1 MRHFVLVPHEI
12 CVVPYGTG
20 KFFLSEMIFNCDAS
34 PTAMT
39 APLQGAYKV
48 SEKRNLELLNTFIS
62 PLKGEVDASIASRRK
77 GWDTL
82 CSRFVN
88 NFQFTYKRITNM
100 YDKYNRK
107 IDYLRISLTDRCNLH
122 CRYCQPEVSEHVPHN
137 EILRYEE
144 LLRICR
150 AALQLGIRKFKIT
163 GGEPLLRK
171 GCSDFIAS
179 LKQLDGVEQVTLTTN
194 GTLLSQQL
202 PALIAAG
209 VDSINVSLDTLD
221 AAYYKELTGGSLSS
235 VLQALQELQ
244 AAGIP
249 FKLNCV
255 PLAENGPAD
264 IMQLLKLAHRYNA
277 PLRFIELMPLD
288 CNTNLQGLSGS
299 EIRSQLEQAGLQLQP
314 DAQRYGNGP
323 ASYWRISGYKMP
335 VGFIEPLHNKFC
347 AVCNRV
353 RLTSIGMLKPCLYSN
368 EGMNLKRLLRDG
380 GSDADLLQAMQE
392 IIYAK
397 PEGHSFDVEAA
408 QFNMNQIGG

>member
-1 MRHFVLVPHEI
+1 
-12 CVVPYGTG
+12 
-20 KFFLSEMIFNCDAS
+20 
-34 PTAMT
+34 
-39 APLQGAYKV
+39 
-48 SEKRNLELLNTFIS
+48 
-62 PLKGEVDASIASRRK
+62 
-77 GWDTL
+77 
-82 CSRFVN
+82 
-88 NFQFTYKRITNM
+88 M
-100 YDKYNRK
+100 YDQYNRK

-122 CRYCQPEVSEHVPHN
+122 CHYCQPEVSEHVPHN

-150 AALQLGIRKFKIT
+150 AALQLGISKFKIT

-179 LKQLDGVEQVTLTTN
+179 LKQTEGVEQVTLTTN
-194 GTLLSQQL
+194 GTLLSNQL

-221 AAYYKELTGGSLSS
+221 AAYYTELTGGSLDS
-235 VLQALQELQ
+235 VLQALQELHV
-244 AAGIP
+244 AGIP

-255 PLAENGPAD
+255 PLAGNGPAD
-264 IMQLLKLAHRYNA
+264 IMQLIKLANQYQA

-288 CNTNLQGLSGS
+288 CNANLQGLSGS
-299 EIRSQLEQAGLQLQP
+299 EIRSLLEQEGLQLQP

-323 ASYWRISGYKMP
+323 ASYWRISGYNMP

-353 RLTSIGMLKPCLYSN
+353 RLTSVGMLKPCLYSDA
-368 EGMNLKRLLRDG
+368 GANLKQLLRDG
-380 GSDADLLQAMQE
+380 GSDAALLQTMQN

-397 PEGHSFDVEAA
+397 PAGHSFEVKAA
-408 QFNMNQIGG
+408 CFNMSQIGG

>member
-1 MRHFVLVPHEI
+1 
-12 CVVPYGTG
+12 
-20 KFFLSEMIFNCDAS
+20 
-34 PTAMT
+34 
-39 APLQGAYKV
+39 
-48 SEKRNLELLNTFIS
+48 
-62 PLKGEVDASIASRRK
+62 
-77 GWDTL
+77 
-82 CSRFVN
+82 
-88 NFQFTYKRITNM
+88 M
-100 YDKYNRK
+100 YDQYNRK

-194 GTLLSQQL
+194 GTLLARQL

-221 AAYYKELTGGSLSS
+221 AAYYTELTGGSLGN

-255 PLAENGPAD
+255 PLAETGLSD
-264 IMQLLKLAHRYNA
+264 IMQLLKMAHRYNA
-277 PLRFIELMPLD
+277 PLRFIELMPLE
-288 CNTNLQGLSGS
+288 CNTDLRGISGS
-299 EIRSQLEQAGLQLQP
+299 EIRSLLEQAGLQLQR

-323 ASYWRISGYKMP
+323 ASYWRIGGYKMP

-353 RLTSIGMLKPCLYSN
+353 RLTSVGMLKPCLYSS

-380 GSDADLLQAMQE
+380 GSDTDLLQAMQE
-392 IIYAK
+392 IIFVK

-408 QFNMNQIGG
+408 HFNMNQIGG

>member
-1 MRHFVLVPHEI
+1 
-12 CVVPYGTG
+12 
-20 KFFLSEMIFNCDAS
+20 
-34 PTAMT
+34 
-39 APLQGAYKV
+39 
-48 SEKRNLELLNTFIS
+48 
-62 PLKGEVDASIASRRK
+62 
-77 GWDTL
+77 
-82 CSRFVN
+82 
-88 NFQFTYKRITNM
+88 M
-100 YDKYNRK
+100 YDQYNRK

-122 CRYCQPEVSEHVPHN
+122 CRYCQPEISEHVPHN

-144 LLRICR
+144 LLSICR

-194 GTLLSQQL
+194 GTLLAQQL
-202 PALIAAG
+202 PELIKAG

-221 AAYYKELTGGSLSS
+221 AAYYTELTGGSLGN

-255 PLAENGPAD
+255 PLAENGLAD

-288 CNTNLQGLSGS
+288 CNTNLHGLSGS
-299 EIRSQLEQAGLQLQP
+299 EIRKQLEQAGLQLQP

-353 RLTSIGMLKPCLYSN
+353 RLTSVGMLKPCLYSD
-368 EGMNLKRLLRDG
+368 EGMNLKHLLRDG
-380 GSDADLLQAMQE
+380 ASDADLLQAMQK

-397 PEGHSFDVEAA
+397 PAGHSFEVEAA
-408 QFNMNQIGG
+408 SFNMSQIGG

>member
-1 MRHFVLVPHEI
+1 
-12 CVVPYGTG
+12 
-20 KFFLSEMIFNCDAS
+20 
-34 PTAMT
+34 
-39 APLQGAYKV
+39 
-48 SEKRNLELLNTFIS
+48 
-62 PLKGEVDASIASRRK
+62 
-77 GWDTL
+77 
-82 CSRFVN
+82 
-88 NFQFTYKRITNM
+88 M
-100 YDKYNRK
+100 YDQYNRK

-194 GTLLSQQL
+194 GTLLSKQL

-221 AAYYKELTGGSLSS
+221 AAYYTELTGGSLDS

-255 PLAENGPAD
+255 PLAENGLAD

-288 CNTNLQGLSGS
+288 CNANLKGVSGS
-299 EIRSQLEQAGLQLQP
+299 EIRSQLEQADLELQP

-347 AVCNRV
+347 AACNRV
-353 RLTSIGMLKPCLYSN
+353 RLTSVGMLKPCLYSDV
-368 EGMNLKRLLRDG
+368 GMNLKQLLREG
-380 GSDADLLQAMQE
+380 ASDTDLVKAMQE

-397 PEGHSFDVEAA
+397 PAGHSFEVAA
-408 QFNMNQIGG
+408 ASFNMSQIGG

>member
-1 MRHFVLVPHEI
+1 
-12 CVVPYGTG
+12 
-20 KFFLSEMIFNCDAS
+20 
-34 PTAMT
+34 
-39 APLQGAYKV
+39 
-48 SEKRNLELLNTFIS
+48 
-62 PLKGEVDASIASRRK
+62 
-77 GWDTL
+77 
-82 CSRFVN
+82 
-88 NFQFTYKRITNM
+88 M
-100 YDKYNRK
+100 YDQYNRK

-122 CRYCQPEVSEHVPHN
+122 CRYCRPEISEHVPHN

-179 LKQLDGVEQVTLTTN
+179 LKQTDGVEQVTLTTN
-194 GTLLSQQL
+194 GTLLAQQL
-202 PALIAAG
+202 PALIQAG
-209 VDSINVSLDTLD
+209 VDSINVSLDTLN
-221 AAYYKELTGGSLSS
+221 AAYYTELTGGSLSS
-235 VLQALQELQ
+235 VLQALRELQ

-255 PLAENGPAD
+255 PLAENGLTD

-299 EIRSQLEQAGLQLQP
+299 EIRKQLEQAGLALQP

-353 RLTSIGMLKPCLYSN
+353 RLTSVGMLKPCLYSDA
-368 EGMNLKRLLRDG
+368 GMNLKRLLRDG

-397 PEGHSFDVEAA
+397 PAGHSFEVEAA
-408 QFNMNQIGG
+408 SFNMSQIGG

>member
-1 MRHFVLVPHEI
+1 
-12 CVVPYGTG
+12 
-20 KFFLSEMIFNCDAS
+20 
-34 PTAMT
+34 
-39 APLQGAYKV
+39 
-48 SEKRNLELLNTFIS
+48 
-62 PLKGEVDASIASRRK
+62 
-77 GWDTL
+77 
-82 CSRFVN
+82 
-88 NFQFTYKRITNM
+88 M
-100 YDKYNRK
+100 YDQYNRK

-122 CRYCQPEVSEHVPHN
+122 CRYCQPEISEHVPHN

-194 GTLLSQQL
+194 GTLLAQQL
-202 PALIAAG
+202 PEFIQAG

-221 AAYYKELTGGSLSS
+221 AAYYTELTGGSLGS

-255 PLAENGPAD
+255 PLAETGLSD

-288 CNTNLQGLSGS
+288 CNASLKGVSGS
-299 EIRSQLEQAGLQLQP
+299 EIRSLLEQAGLQLQP

-353 RLTSIGMLKPCLYSN
+353 RLTSVGMLKPCLYSDA
-368 EGMNLKRLLRDG
+368 GMNLKHLLRDG
-380 GSDADLLQAMQE
+380 GSDADLVKAMQK

-397 PEGHSFDVEAA
+397 PAGHSFDVKAA
-408 QFNMNQIGG
+408 RFNMSQIGG

>member
-1 MRHFVLVPHEI
+1 
-12 CVVPYGTG
+12 
-20 KFFLSEMIFNCDAS
+20 
-34 PTAMT
+34 
-39 APLQGAYKV
+39 
-48 SEKRNLELLNTFIS
+48 
-62 PLKGEVDASIASRRK
+62 
-77 GWDTL
+77 
-82 CSRFVN
+82 
-88 NFQFTYKRITNM
+88 M
-100 YDKYNRK
+100 YDQYNRK

-122 CRYCQPEVSEHVPHN
+122 CRYCRPEVSEHVPHN

-179 LKQLDGVEQVTLTTN
+179 LKQTDGVEQVTLTTN
-194 GTLLSQQL
+194 GTLLAQQL
-202 PALIAAG
+202 PELIQAG

-221 AAYYKELTGGSLSS
+221 AAYYTELTGGSLSS
-235 VLQALQELQ
+235 VLQSLRELQ
-244 AAGIP
+244 ATGIP

-255 PLAENGPAD
+255 PLAENGLTD

-299 EIRSQLEQAGLQLQP
+299 EIRSQLEQAGLALQP

-323 ASYWRISGYKMP
+323 ASYWRIGGYKMP

-347 AVCNRV
+347 VVCNRV
-353 RLTSIGMLKPCLYSN
+353 RLTSVGMLKPCLYSDA
-368 EGMNLKRLLRDG
+368 GMNLKHLLRDG

-397 PEGHSFDVEAA
+397 PAGHSFDVKAA
-408 QFNMNQIGG
+408 RFNMSQIGG

>member
-1 MRHFVLVPHEI
+1 
-12 CVVPYGTG
+12 
-20 KFFLSEMIFNCDAS
+20 
-34 PTAMT
+34 
-39 APLQGAYKV
+39 
-48 SEKRNLELLNTFIS
+48 
-62 PLKGEVDASIASRRK
+62 
-77 GWDTL
+77 
-82 CSRFVN
+82 
-88 NFQFTYKRITNM
+88 M
-100 YDKYNRK
+100 YDQYNRK

-179 LKQLDGVEQVTLTTN
+179 LKQTEGVEQVTLTTN

-221 AAYYKELTGGSLSS
+221 AAYYTELTGGSLDS
-235 VLQALQELQ
+235 VLKSLQELQ
-244 AAGIP
+244 VEGIP

-255 PLAENGPAD
+255 PLAENGLTD
-264 IMQLLKLAHRYNA
+264 IMQLLKLAHSYNA

-288 CNTNLQGLSGS
+288 CNADLKGLSGS
-299 EIRSQLEQAGLQLQP
+299 KIRSLLEQEGLQLQP

-323 ASYWRISGYKMP
+323 ASYWRISGYNMP

-353 RLTSIGMLKPCLYSN
+353 RLTSVGMLKPCLYSDA
-368 EGMNLKRLLRDG
+368 GANLKQLLRDG
-380 GSDADLLQAMQE
+380 GSDAALLQTMQK

-397 PEGHSFDVEAA
+397 PAGHSFEVKAA
-408 QFNMNQIGG
+408 CFNMSQIGG

>member
-1 MRHFVLVPHEI
+1 
-12 CVVPYGTG
+12 
-20 KFFLSEMIFNCDAS
+20 
-34 PTAMT
+34 
-39 APLQGAYKV
+39 
-48 SEKRNLELLNTFIS
+48 
-62 PLKGEVDASIASRRK
+62 
-77 GWDTL
+77 
-82 CSRFVN
+82 
-88 NFQFTYKRITNM
+88 M
-100 YDKYNRK
+100 YDQYNRK

-122 CRYCQPEVSEHVPHN
+122 CRYCRPEVSEHVPHN

-144 LLRICR
+144 LLRICC

-163 GGEPLLRK
+163 GGEPLMRK

-179 LKQLDGVEQVTLTTN
+179 LKQLDGAEQVTLTTN
-194 GTLLSQQL
+194 GILLAQQL
-202 PALIAAG
+202 PALIQAG

-221 AAYYKELTGGSLSS
+221 AAYYTELTGGSLSS
-235 VLQALQELQ
+235 VLQALRELQ

-255 PLAENGPAD
+255 PLAETGLSD
-264 IMQLLKLAHRYNA
+264 IMQLLKLANDYNV

-353 RLTSIGMLKPCLYSN
+353 RLTSVGMLKPCLYSS

-380 GSDADLLQAMQE
+380 ASDADLVKAMQE

-397 PEGHSFDVEAA
+397 PAGHSFEVEAA
-408 QFNMNQIGG
+408 SFNMSQIGG

>member
-1 MRHFVLVPHEI
+1 
-12 CVVPYGTG
+12 
-20 KFFLSEMIFNCDAS
+20 
-34 PTAMT
+34 
-39 APLQGAYKV
+39 
-48 SEKRNLELLNTFIS
+48 
-62 PLKGEVDASIASRRK
+62 
-77 GWDTL
+77 
-82 CSRFVN
+82 
-88 NFQFTYKRITNM
+88 M
-100 YDKYNRK
+100 YDQYNRK

-179 LKQLDGVEQVTLTTN
+179 LKQMDGVEQVTLTTN
-194 GTLLSQQL
+194 GTLLSKQL

-221 AAYYKELTGGSLSS
+221 ATYYTELTGGSLGS

-249 FKLNCV
+249 FKMNCV
-255 PLAENGPAD
+255 PLAENGLAD
-264 IMQLLKLAHRYNA
+264 IMQLLKLAHKYQA
-277 PLRFIELMPLD
+277 PLRFIELMPLA
-288 CNTNLQGLSGS
+288 CNANLKGVSGS
-299 EIRSQLEQAGLQLQP
+299 EIRKQLEQAGLALQP

-323 ASYWRISGYKMP
+323 ASYWRISGYAMP

-353 RLTSIGMLKPCLYSN
+353 RLTSVGMLKPCLYSD
-368 EGMNLKRLLRDG
+368 EGMNLKKLLRDG
-380 GSDADLLQAMQE
+380 ASDTDLVKAMQE

-397 PEGHSFDVEAA
+397 PAGHSFDVKAA
-408 QFNMNQIGG
+408 RFNMSQIGG

>member
-1 MRHFVLVPHEI
+1 
-12 CVVPYGTG
+12 
-20 KFFLSEMIFNCDAS
+20 
-34 PTAMT
+34 
-39 APLQGAYKV
+39 
-48 SEKRNLELLNTFIS
+48 
-62 PLKGEVDASIASRRK
+62 
-77 GWDTL
+77 
-82 CSRFVN
+82 
-88 NFQFTYKRITNM
+88 M
-100 YDKYNRK
+100 YDQYNRK

-150 AALQLGIRKFKIT
+150 VALQLVIRKFKIT

-179 LKQLDGVEQVTLTTN
+179 LKQTEGVEQVTLTTN

-221 AAYYKELTGGSLSS
+221 AAYYTELTGGSLDS
-235 VLQALQELQ
+235 VLKSLQELQ
-244 AAGIP
+244 SAGIP

-255 PLAENGPAD
+255 PLAENGLTD
-264 IMQLLKLAHRYNA
+264 IMQLLKLAHKYNA

-288 CNTNLQGLSGS
+288 CNADLKGLSGS

-323 ASYWRISGYKMP
+323 ASYWRISGYAMP

-353 RLTSIGMLKPCLYSN
+353 RLTSVGMLKPCLYCN

-380 GSDADLLQAMQE
+380 ASDADLLHAMQE

-397 PEGHSFDVEAA
+397 PVGHSFDIKAA
-408 QFNMNQIGG
+408 RFNMSQIGG

>member
-1 MRHFVLVPHEI
+1 
-12 CVVPYGTG
+12 
-20 KFFLSEMIFNCDAS
+20 
-34 PTAMT
+34 
-39 APLQGAYKV
+39 
-48 SEKRNLELLNTFIS
+48 
-62 PLKGEVDASIASRRK
+62 
-77 GWDTL
+77 
-82 CSRFVN
+82 
-88 NFQFTYKRITNM
+88 M
-100 YDKYNRK
+100 YDQYNRK

-122 CRYCQPEVSEHVPHN
+122 CRYCRPEVSGHVPHN

-171 GCSDFIAS
+171 GCSDFIAN
-179 LKQLDGVEQVTLTTN
+179 LKQLEGVEQVTLTTN
-194 GTLLSQQL
+194 GTLLAQQL
-202 PALIAAG
+202 PALIQAG
-209 VDSINVSLDTLD
+209 VDSINVSLDTLN
-221 AAYYKELTGGSLSS
+221 AAYYTELTGGSLSS

-255 PLAENGPAD
+255 PLAENGLAD

-277 PLRFIELMPLD
+277 PLRFIELMPLE
-288 CNTNLQGLSGS
+288 CNTDLRSLSGS
-299 EIRSQLEQAGLQLQP
+299 EIRSLLEQAGLQLQR

-323 ASYWRISGYKMP
+323 ASYWRIGGYKMP

-353 RLTSIGMLKPCLYSN
+353 RLISVGMLKPCLYSD
-368 EGMNLKRLLRDG
+368 EGMNLKHLLRDG

-397 PEGHSFDVEAA
+397 PAGHSFDVKAA
-408 QFNMNQIGG
+408 RFNMSQIGG

>member
-1 MRHFVLVPHEI
+1 
-12 CVVPYGTG
+12 
-20 KFFLSEMIFNCDAS
+20 
-34 PTAMT
+34 
-39 APLQGAYKV
+39 
-48 SEKRNLELLNTFIS
+48 
-62 PLKGEVDASIASRRK
+62 
-77 GWDTL
+77 
-82 CSRFVN
+82 
-88 NFQFTYKRITNM
+88 M
-100 YDKYNRK
+100 YDQYNRK

-122 CRYCQPEVSEHVPHN
+122 CRYCQPEISEHVPHD

-171 GCSDFIAS
+171 SCSDFIAS
-179 LKQLDGVEQVTLTTN
+179 LKQTEGVEQVTLTTN
-194 GTLLSQQL
+194 GTLLSNQL
-202 PALIAAG
+202 SALIAAG

-221 AAYYKELTGGSLSS
+221 AAYYTELTGGSLDS
-235 VLQALQELQ
+235 VLKSLQELQ
-244 AAGIP
+244 SAGIP

-255 PLAENGPAD
+255 PLAENGLTD
-264 IMQLLKLAHRYNA
+264 IMQLLKLAHKYQA

-288 CNTNLQGLSGS
+288 CNADLKGLSGS
-299 EIRSQLEQAGLQLQP
+299 EIRSQLEKAGLALQP
-314 DAQRYGNGP
+314 NAQRYGNGP
-323 ASYWRISGYKMP
+323 ASYWRISGYAMP

-353 RLTSIGMLKPCLYSN
+353 RLTSVGMLKPCLYCN

-397 PEGHSFDVEAA
+397 PAGHSFDVKAA
-408 QFNMNQIGG
+408 RFNMSQIGG

>member
-1 MRHFVLVPHEI
+1 
-12 CVVPYGTG
+12 
-20 KFFLSEMIFNCDAS
+20 
-34 PTAMT
+34 
-39 APLQGAYKV
+39 
-48 SEKRNLELLNTFIS
+48 
-62 PLKGEVDASIASRRK
+62 
-77 GWDTL
+77 
-82 CSRFVN
+82 
-88 NFQFTYKRITNM
+88 M
-100 YDKYNRK
+100 YDQYNRK

-122 CRYCQPEVSEHVPHN
+122 CRYCRPEVNGHVPHN

-179 LKQLDGVEQVTLTTN
+179 LKQLDSVEQVTLTTN
-194 GTLLSQQL
+194 GTLLAQQL
-202 PALIAAG
+202 PELIKAG

-221 AAYYKELTGGSLSS
+221 AAYYTELTGGSLGN

-255 PLAENGPAD
+255 PMAETGLSD

-277 PLRFIELMPLD
+277 PLRFIELMPLE
-288 CNTNLQGLSGS
+288 CNTDLRGLSGS
-299 EIRSQLEQAGLQLQP
+299 EIRSLLEQAGLQLQR

-323 ASYWRISGYKMP
+323 ASYWRIGGYKMP
-335 VGFIEPLHNKFC
+335 LGFIEPLHNKFC
-347 AVCNRV
+347 AGCNRV
-353 RLTSIGMLKPCLYSN
+353 RLTSVGMLKPCLYCN

-380 GSDADLLQAMQE
+380 ASDADLLQAMQE

-397 PEGHSFDVEAA
+397 PAGHSFDVKAA
-408 QFNMNQIGG
+408 RFNMSQIGG

>member
-1 MRHFVLVPHEI
+1 
-12 CVVPYGTG
+12 
-20 KFFLSEMIFNCDAS
+20 
-34 PTAMT
+34 
-39 APLQGAYKV
+39 
-48 SEKRNLELLNTFIS
+48 
-62 PLKGEVDASIASRRK
+62 
-77 GWDTL
+77 
-82 CSRFVN
+82 
-88 NFQFTYKRITNM
+88 M
-100 YDKYNRK
+100 YDQYNRK

-122 CRYCQPEVSEHVPHN
+122 CRYCRPEVSGHVPHN

-171 GCSDFIAS
+171 GYSDFIAS

-194 GTLLSQQL
+194 GTLLAQQL
-202 PALIAAG
+202 PELIQAG

-221 AAYYKELTGGSLSS
+221 AAYYTELTGGSLGN

-255 PLAENGPAD
+255 PLAETGLSD

-277 PLRFIELMPLD
+277 PLRFIELMPLE
-288 CNTNLQGLSGS
+288 CNTDLRGLSGS
-299 EIRSQLEQAGLQLQP
+299 EIRSLLEQAGLQLQR

-323 ASYWRISGYKMP
+323 ASYWRIGGYKMP

-353 RLTSIGMLKPCLYSN
+353 RLTSVGMLKPCLYSS

-380 GSDADLLQAMQE
+380 GSDTDLLQAMQE
-392 IIYAK
+392 IIFVK

-408 QFNMNQIGG
+408 HFNMNQIGG

>member
-1 MRHFVLVPHEI
+1 
-12 CVVPYGTG
+12 
-20 KFFLSEMIFNCDAS
+20 
-34 PTAMT
+34 
-39 APLQGAYKV
+39 
-48 SEKRNLELLNTFIS
+48 
-62 PLKGEVDASIASRRK
+62 
-77 GWDTL
+77 
-82 CSRFVN
+82 
-88 NFQFTYKRITNM
+88 M
-100 YDKYNRK
+100 YDQYNRK

-122 CRYCQPEVSEHVPHN
+122 CRYCQPEISEHVPHN

-171 GCSDFIAS
+171 GCSDFIAG
-179 LKQLDGVEQVTLTTN
+179 LKRMEGVEQVTLTTN
-194 GTLLSQQL
+194 GILLAQQL
-202 PALIAAG
+202 PELIKVG

-221 AAYYKELTGGSLSS
+221 AAYYTELTGGSLGN

-255 PLAENGPAD
+255 PLAETGLSD

-277 PLRFIELMPLD
+277 PLRFIELMPLE
-288 CNTNLQGLSGS
+288 CNTDLRGLSGS
-299 EIRSQLEQAGLQLQP
+299 EIRSLLEQAGLQLQS

-323 ASYWRISGYKMP
+323 ASYWRIGGYKMP

-353 RLTSIGMLKPCLYSN
+353 RLTSVGMLKPCLYSS

-380 GSDADLLQAMQE
+380 GSDTDLLQAMQE
-392 IIYAK
+392 IIFVK

-408 QFNMNQIGG
+408 HFNMNQIGG

>member
-1 MRHFVLVPHEI
+1 
-12 CVVPYGTG
+12 
-20 KFFLSEMIFNCDAS
+20 
-34 PTAMT
+34 
-39 APLQGAYKV
+39 
-48 SEKRNLELLNTFIS
+48 
-62 PLKGEVDASIASRRK
+62 
-77 GWDTL
+77 
-82 CSRFVN
+82 
-88 NFQFTYKRITNM
+88 M
-100 YDKYNRK
+100 YDQYNRK

-122 CRYCQPEVSEHVPHN
+122 CRYCRPEISEHVPHN

-179 LKQLDGVEQVTLTTN
+179 LKQTDGVEQVTLTTN
-194 GTLLSQQL
+194 GTLLAQQL

-209 VDSINVSLDTLD
+209 VDSINVSLDTLN
-221 AAYYKELTGGSLSS
+221 AAYYTELTGGSLYS
-235 VLQALQELQ
+235 VLQALQELHV
-244 AAGIP
+244 AGIP

-264 IMQLLKLAHRYNA
+264 IMQLLKLANQYQA
-277 PLRFIELMPLD
+277 PLRFIELMPLE
-288 CNTNLQGLSGS
+288 CNTDLRGLSGS
-299 EIRSQLEQAGLQLQP
+299 EIRSLLEQAGLQLQR

-323 ASYWRISGYKMP
+323 ASYWRISGYAMP

-353 RLTSIGMLKPCLYSN
+353 RLTSIGMLKPCLYSD
-368 EGMNLKRLLRDG
+368 EGMNLKHLLRDG

-397 PEGHSFDVEAA
+397 PSGHSFEVEAA
-408 QFNMNQIGG
+408 SFNMSQIGG

>member
-1 MRHFVLVPHEI
+1 
-12 CVVPYGTG
+12 
-20 KFFLSEMIFNCDAS
+20 
-34 PTAMT
+34 
-39 APLQGAYKV
+39 
-48 SEKRNLELLNTFIS
+48 
-62 PLKGEVDASIASRRK
+62 
-77 GWDTL
+77 
-82 CSRFVN
+82 
-88 NFQFTYKRITNM
+88 M
-100 YDKYNRK
+100 YDQYNRK

-122 CRYCQPEVSEHVPHN
+122 CRYCQPEVSGHVPHN

-194 GTLLSQQL
+194 GTLLAQQL

-221 AAYYKELTGGSLSS
+221 AAYYTELTGGSLGN

-255 PLAENGPAD
+255 PLAETGLSD
-264 IMQLLKLAHRYNA
+264 IMQLLKMAHRYNA
-277 PLRFIELMPLD
+277 PLRFIELMPLE
-288 CNTNLQGLSGS
+288 CNTDLRGISGS
-299 EIRSQLEQAGLQLQP
+299 EIRSLLEQAGLQLQR

-323 ASYWRISGYKMP
+323 ASYWRIGGYKMP

-353 RLTSIGMLKPCLYSN
+353 RLTSVGMLKPCLYSS

-380 GSDADLLQAMQE
+380 GSDTDLLQAMQE
-392 IIYAK
+392 IIFVK

-408 QFNMNQIGG
+408 HFNMNQIGG

>member
-1 MRHFVLVPHEI
+1 
-12 CVVPYGTG
+12 
-20 KFFLSEMIFNCDAS
+20 
-34 PTAMT
+34 
-39 APLQGAYKV
+39 
-48 SEKRNLELLNTFIS
+48 
-62 PLKGEVDASIASRRK
+62 
-77 GWDTL
+77 
-82 CSRFVN
+82 
-88 NFQFTYKRITNM
+88 M
-100 YDKYNRK
+100 YDQYNRK

-122 CRYCQPEVSEHVPHN
+122 CRYCQPEISEHVPHN

-179 LKQLDGVEQVTLTTN
+179 LKQTDCVEQVTLTTN
-194 GTLLSQQL
+194 GTLLAQQL

-209 VDSINVSLDTLD
+209 VDNINVSLDTLD
-221 AAYYKELTGGSLSS
+221 AAYYTELTGGSLGN

-255 PLAENGPAD
+255 PLAETGLSD

-277 PLRFIELMPLD
+277 PLRFIELMPLE
-288 CNTNLQGLSGS
+288 CNTDLRSLGGS
-299 EIRSQLEQAGLQLQP
+299 EIRSLLEQAGLQLQR

-323 ASYWRISGYKMP
+323 ASYWRIGGYKMP

-353 RLTSIGMLKPCLYSN
+353 RLTSVGMLKPCLYSDD
-368 EGMNLKRLLRDG
+368 GIDLKHLLRDG
-380 GSDADLLQAMQE
+380 ISDADLLQTMQK

-397 PEGHSFDVEAA
+397 PDGHSFDVEAA
-408 QFNMNQIGG
+408 HFNMNQIGG

>member
-1 MRHFVLVPHEI
+1 
-12 CVVPYGTG
+12 
-20 KFFLSEMIFNCDAS
+20 
-34 PTAMT
+34 
-39 APLQGAYKV
+39 
-48 SEKRNLELLNTFIS
+48 
-62 PLKGEVDASIASRRK
+62 
-77 GWDTL
+77 
-82 CSRFVN
+82 
-88 NFQFTYKRITNM
+88 M
-100 YDKYNRK
+100 YDQYNRK

-122 CRYCQPEVSEHVPHN
+122 CRYCRPEVSGHVPHN

-150 AALQLGIRKFKIT
+150 AALQLGISKFKIT

-171 GCSDFIAS
+171 GCSDFIAG
-179 LKQLDGVEQVTLTTN
+179 LKQMEGVEQVTLTTN

-221 AAYYKELTGGSLSS
+221 AAYYTELTGGRLSS

-244 AAGIP
+244 AVGIP

-255 PLAENGPAD
+255 PLAENGLAD
-264 IMQLLKLAHRYNA
+264 IMQLLKLANGYNA

-288 CNTNLQGLSGS
+288 CNADLKGLSGS
-299 EIRSQLEQAGLQLQP
+299 EIRSLLEQEGLQLQP

-323 ASYWRISGYKMP
+323 ASYWRISGYNMP

-353 RLTSIGMLKPCLYSN
+353 RLTSVGMLKPCLYCN
-368 EGMNLKRLLRDG
+368 EGMNLKHLLRDG
-380 GSDADLLQAMQE
+380 GSDAALLQTMQK

-397 PEGHSFDVEAA
+397 PAGHSFDVKAA
-408 QFNMNQIGG
+408 CFNMSQIGG

>member
-1 MRHFVLVPHEI
+1 
-12 CVVPYGTG
+12 
-20 KFFLSEMIFNCDAS
+20 
-34 PTAMT
+34 
-39 APLQGAYKV
+39 
-48 SEKRNLELLNTFIS
+48 
-62 PLKGEVDASIASRRK
+62 
-77 GWDTL
+77 
-82 CSRFVN
+82 
-88 NFQFTYKRITNM
+88 M
-100 YDKYNRK
+100 YDQYNRK
-107 IDYLRISLTDRCNLH
+107 IYYLRISLTDRCNLH
-122 CRYCQPEVSEHVPHN
+122 CRYCRPEVSEHVPHN

-171 GCSDFIAS
+171 GSSDFIAS

-194 GTLLSQQL
+194 GTLLAQQL
-202 PALIAAG
+202 PALIEAG

-221 AAYYKELTGGSLSS
+221 AAYYTELTGGSLDS
-235 VLQALQELQ
+235 VLQSLQELQ
-244 AAGIP
+244 IAGIP

-255 PLAENGPAD
+255 PLAEAGLSD

-277 PLRFIELMPLD
+277 PLRFIELMPLE
-288 CNTNLQGLSGS
+288 CNTDLKGLSGS
-299 EIRSQLEQAGLQLQP
+299 EIRSLLEQAGLQLQR

-323 ASYWRISGYKMP
+323 ASYWRIGGYKMP

-353 RLTSIGMLKPCLYSN
+353 RLTSVGMLKPCLYCN

-380 GSDADLLQAMQE
+380 ASDADLLQAMQE

-397 PEGHSFDVEAA
+397 PAGHSFEVEAA
-408 QFNMNQIGG
+408 SFNMSQIGG

>member
-1 MRHFVLVPHEI
+1 
-12 CVVPYGTG
+12 
-20 KFFLSEMIFNCDAS
+20 
-34 PTAMT
+34 
-39 APLQGAYKV
+39 
-48 SEKRNLELLNTFIS
+48 
-62 PLKGEVDASIASRRK
+62 
-77 GWDTL
+77 
-82 CSRFVN
+82 
-88 NFQFTYKRITNM
+88 M
-100 YDKYNRK
+100 YDQYNRK

-179 LKQLDGVEQVTLTTN
+179 LKQLEGVEQVTLTTN
-194 GTLLSQQL
+194 GTLLAQQL
-202 PALIAAG
+202 PALVQAG
-209 VDSINVSLDTLD
+209 VDSINVSLDTLN

-235 VLQALQELQ
+235 VLQALRELQ
-244 AAGIP
+244 AAGIQ

-255 PLAENGPAD
+255 PLAENGLTD
-264 IMQLLKLAHRYNA
+264 IMQLLKLAHSYNA

-288 CNTNLQGLSGS
+288 CNADLKGLSGS

-323 ASYWRISGYKMP
+323 ASYWRIGGYKMP

-353 RLTSIGMLKPCLYSN
+353 RLTSVGMLKPCLYSDA
-368 EGMNLKRLLRDG
+368 GMNLKHLLRDG
-380 GSDADLLQAMQE
+380 VSDADLVKAMQD

-397 PEGHSFDVEAA
+397 PAGHSFDVKAA
-408 QFNMNQIGG
+408 RFNMSQIGG

>member
-1 MRHFVLVPHEI
+1 
-12 CVVPYGTG
+12 
-20 KFFLSEMIFNCDAS
+20 
-34 PTAMT
+34 
-39 APLQGAYKV
+39 
-48 SEKRNLELLNTFIS
+48 
-62 PLKGEVDASIASRRK
+62 
-77 GWDTL
+77 
-82 CSRFVN
+82 
-88 NFQFTYKRITNM
+88 M
-100 YDKYNRK
+100 YDQYNRK

-194 GTLLSQQL
+194 GTLLAQHL
-202 PALIAAG
+202 PALISAG
-209 VDSINVSLDTLD
+209 VYSINVSLDTLN
-221 AAYYKELTGGSLSS
+221 AAYYTELTGGSLSS

-255 PLAENGPAD
+255 PLAENGLTD
-264 IMQLLKLAHRYNA
+264 IMQLLKLAHKYQA

-288 CNTNLQGLSGS
+288 CNTNLQGLSGG
-299 EIRSQLEQAGLQLQP
+299 EIRKQLEQAGLQLQP

-323 ASYWRISGYKMP
+323 ASYWRIGGYKMP

-353 RLTSIGMLKPCLYSN
+353 RLTSVGMLKPCLYSD

-397 PEGHSFDVEAA
+397 PAGHSFDVKAA
-408 QFNMNQIGG
+408 RFNMSQIGG

>member
-1 MRHFVLVPHEI
+1 
-12 CVVPYGTG
+12 
-20 KFFLSEMIFNCDAS
+20 
-34 PTAMT
+34 
-39 APLQGAYKV
+39 
-48 SEKRNLELLNTFIS
+48 
-62 PLKGEVDASIASRRK
+62 
-77 GWDTL
+77 
-82 CSRFVN
+82 
-88 NFQFTYKRITNM
+88 M
-100 YDKYNRK
+100 YDQYNRK

-150 AALQLGIRKFKIT
+150 AALQLGIRNFKIT

-171 GCSDFIAS
+171 GCSDFIAG

-194 GTLLSQQL
+194 GTLLAQQL

-221 AAYYKELTGGSLSS
+221 AAYYTELTGGSLDS
-235 VLQALQELQ
+235 VLQALQELHV
-244 AAGIP
+244 AGIP

-288 CNTNLQGLSGS
+288 CNADLKGLSGS

-323 ASYWRISGYKMP
+323 ASYWCIGGYKMP

-353 RLTSIGMLKPCLYSN
+353 RLTSVGMLKPCLYSDA
-368 EGMNLKRLLRDG
+368 GMNLKHLLRDG
-380 GSDADLLQAMQE
+380 VSDAALLQAMQE

-397 PEGHSFDVEAA
+397 PARHSFEVEAA
-408 QFNMNQIGG
+408 SFNMSQIGG

>member
-1 MRHFVLVPHEI
+1 
-12 CVVPYGTG
+12 
-20 KFFLSEMIFNCDAS
+20 
-34 PTAMT
+34 
-39 APLQGAYKV
+39 
-48 SEKRNLELLNTFIS
+48 
-62 PLKGEVDASIASRRK
+62 
-77 GWDTL
+77 
-82 CSRFVN
+82 
-88 NFQFTYKRITNM
+88 M
-100 YDKYNRK
+100 YDQYNRK

-122 CRYCQPEVSEHVPHN
+122 CRYCQPEISEHVPHN

-179 LKQLDGVEQVTLTTN
+179 LKQTEGVKQVTLTTN
-194 GTLLSQQL
+194 GTLLAQQL
-202 PALIAAG
+202 PALIAAD
-209 VDSINVSLDTLD
+209 VDSINVSLDTLNE
-221 AAYYKELTGGSLSS
+221 AYYKELTGGSLGS
-235 VLQALQELQ
+235 VLQSLQELQ
-244 AAGIP
+244 AAKIP

-255 PLAENGPAD
+255 PLAGNGPAD
-264 IMQLLKLAHRYNA
+264 IMQLLKLANQYQA

-288 CNTNLQGLSGS
+288 CNTNLRGVSGS
-299 EIRSQLEQAGLQLQP
+299 EIRSLLEQSGLQLQP

-323 ASYWRISGYKMP
+323 ASYWRIGGYKMP

-353 RLTSIGMLKPCLYSN
+353 RLTSVGMLKPCLYCN

-380 GSDADLLQAMQE
+380 ASDADLLQAMQE

-397 PEGHSFDVEAA
+397 PAGHSFEVEAA
-408 QFNMNQIGG
+408 SFNMSQIGG

>member
-1 MRHFVLVPHEI
+1 
-12 CVVPYGTG
+12 
-20 KFFLSEMIFNCDAS
+20 
-34 PTAMT
+34 
-39 APLQGAYKV
+39 
-48 SEKRNLELLNTFIS
+48 
-62 PLKGEVDASIASRRK
+62 
-77 GWDTL
+77 
-82 CSRFVN
+82 
-88 NFQFTYKRITNM
+88 M
-100 YDKYNRK
+100 YDQYNRK

-122 CRYCQPEVSEHVPHN
+122 CRYCQPEISEHVPHN

-150 AALQLGIRKFKIT
+150 AALQLGISKFKIT

-171 GCSDFIAS
+171 GCRDFIAG
-179 LKQLDGVEQVTLTTN
+179 LKQMEGVEQVTLTTN

-202 PALIAAG
+202 PALIAVG

-221 AAYYKELTGGSLSS
+221 AAYYTELTGGRLSS

-255 PLAENGPAD
+255 PLAENGLTD
-264 IMQLLKLAHRYNA
+264 IMQLLKLAHKYQA

-288 CNTNLQGLSGS
+288 CNADLKGLSGS

-323 ASYWRISGYKMP
+323 ASYWRIGGYKMP

-353 RLTSIGMLKPCLYSN
+353 RLTSVGMLKPCLYSDK
-368 EGMNLKRLLRDG
+368 GVNLKRLMRDG
-380 GSDADLLQAMQE
+380 ISDADLLQTMQK

-397 PEGHSFDVEAA
+397 PDGHRFEVQAA
-408 QFNMNQIGG
+408 RFNMSQIGG

>member
-1 MRHFVLVPHEI
+1 
-12 CVVPYGTG
+12 
-20 KFFLSEMIFNCDAS
+20 
-34 PTAMT
+34 
-39 APLQGAYKV
+39 
-48 SEKRNLELLNTFIS
+48 
-62 PLKGEVDASIASRRK
+62 
-77 GWDTL
+77 
-82 CSRFVN
+82 
-88 NFQFTYKRITNM
+88 M
-100 YDKYNRK
+100 YDQYNRK
-107 IDYLRISLTDRCNLH
+107 IDYLRISLTDRCNLR
-122 CRYCQPEVSEHVPHN
+122 CRYCQPEISEHVPHN

-194 GTLLSQQL
+194 GTLLAQQL

-209 VDSINVSLDTLD
+209 VDSINVSLDTLN
-221 AAYYKELTGGSLSS
+221 AAYYTELTGGSLDS
-235 VLQALQELQ
+235 VLQALQELHV
-244 AAGIP
+244 AGIP

-255 PLAENGPAD
+255 PLAENGLAD

-288 CNTNLQGLSGS
+288 CNANLKGLSGS

-323 ASYWRISGYKMP
+323 ASYWRIGGYKMP

-353 RLTSIGMLKPCLYSN
+353 RLTSVGMLKPCLYSDA
-368 EGMNLKRLLRDG
+368 GMNLKHLLRDG
-380 GSDADLLQAMQE
+380 VSDADLVKAMQD

-397 PEGHSFDVEAA
+397 PAGHSFDVKAA
-408 QFNMNQIGG
+408 RFNMSQIGG

>member
-1 MRHFVLVPHEI
+1 
-12 CVVPYGTG
+12 
-20 KFFLSEMIFNCDAS
+20 
-34 PTAMT
+34 
-39 APLQGAYKV
+39 
-48 SEKRNLELLNTFIS
+48 
-62 PLKGEVDASIASRRK
+62 
-77 GWDTL
+77 
-82 CSRFVN
+82 
-88 NFQFTYKRITNM
+88 M
-100 YDKYNRK
+100 YDQYNRK

-122 CRYCQPEVSEHVPHN
+122 CRYCRPEVSEHVPHN

-194 GTLLSQQL
+194 GTLLAQQL
-202 PALIAAG
+202 PALVQAG
-209 VDSINVSLDTLD
+209 VDSINVSLDTLN

-235 VLQALQELQ
+235 VLQSLRELQ

-255 PLAENGPAD
+255 PLAENGLTD
-264 IMQLLKLAHRYNA
+264 IMQLLKLAHSYNA

-288 CNTNLQGLSGS
+288 CNTNLHGLSGS

-323 ASYWRISGYKMP
+323 ASYWRIGGYKMP

-347 AVCNRV
+347 TVCNRV
-353 RLTSIGMLKPCLYSN
+353 RLTSVGMLKPCLYSDA
-368 EGMNLKRLLRDG
+368 GMNLKRLLRDG

-397 PEGHSFDVEAA
+397 PAGHSFDVKAA
-408 QFNMNQIGG
+408 HFNMSQIGG

>member
-1 MRHFVLVPHEI
+1 
-12 CVVPYGTG
+12 
-20 KFFLSEMIFNCDAS
+20 
-34 PTAMT
+34 
-39 APLQGAYKV
+39 
-48 SEKRNLELLNTFIS
+48 
-62 PLKGEVDASIASRRK
+62 
-77 GWDTL
+77 
-82 CSRFVN
+82 
-88 NFQFTYKRITNM
+88 M
-100 YDKYNRK
+100 YDQYNRK

-122 CRYCQPEVSEHVPHN
+122 CRYCRPEVSEHVPHN

-179 LKQLDGVEQVTLTTN
+179 LKQTDGAEQVTLTTN
-194 GTLLSQQL
+194 GTLLAQQL
-202 PALIAAG
+202 PALIQAG
-209 VDSINVSLDTLD
+209 VDSINVSLDTLN
-221 AAYYKELTGGSLSS
+221 AAYYTELTGGSLGS
-235 VLQALQELQ
+235 VLQSLQELQ

-255 PLAENGPAD
+255 PLAETGLSD

-277 PLRFIELMPLD
+277 PLRFIELMPLE
-288 CNTNLQGLSGS
+288 CNTDLRGLSGS
-299 EIRSQLEQAGLQLQP
+299 EIRKQLEQAGLALQP

-353 RLTSIGMLKPCLYSN
+353 RLTSVGMLKPCLYSDA
-368 EGMNLKRLLRDG
+368 GMNLKRLLRDG

-397 PEGHSFDVEAA
+397 PAGHSFEVEAA
-408 QFNMNQIGG
+408 SFNMSQIGG

>member
-1 MRHFVLVPHEI
+1 
-12 CVVPYGTG
+12 
-20 KFFLSEMIFNCDAS
+20 
-34 PTAMT
+34 
-39 APLQGAYKV
+39 
-48 SEKRNLELLNTFIS
+48 
-62 PLKGEVDASIASRRK
+62 
-77 GWDTL
+77 
-82 CSRFVN
+82 
-88 NFQFTYKRITNM
+88 M
-100 YDKYNRK
+100 YDQYNRK

-122 CRYCQPEVSEHVPHN
+122 CRYCQPEVSEHVSHN

-171 GCSDFIAS
+171 GCSDFVAS

-221 AAYYKELTGGSLSS
+221 AAYYTELTGGRLSS

-255 PLAENGPAD
+255 PLAENGLAD
-264 IMQLLKLAHRYNA
+264 IMQLLKLAHKYNA

-288 CNTNLQGLSGS
+288 CNADLKGLSGS
-299 EIRSQLEQAGLQLQP
+299 EIRSQLEQAGLALQP

-323 ASYWRISGYKMP
+323 ASYWRISGYDAMP

-353 RLTSIGMLKPCLYSN
+353 RLTSVGMLKPCLYCN

-380 GSDADLLQAMQE
+380 ASDADLLQAMQE

-397 PEGHSFDVEAA
+397 PAGHSFDVKAA
-408 QFNMNQIGG
+408 RFNMSQIGG